1 MAKILKG
8 FVRIVLAIMKMLHFV
23 WEAASIIVIVGLLFI
38 IAILALIAEAGE
50 KLFSFI
56 SSTLTALV
64 GRVGNKLMKEKT

>member
-1 MAKILKG
+1 MKKILRG
-8 FVRIVLAIMKMLHFV
+8 FVRVILAIVKALHFV
-23 WEAASIIVIVGLLFI
+23 WEAASIIAIVGLLFV

-64 GRVGNKLMKEKT
+64 GRLGNKLMKEKT